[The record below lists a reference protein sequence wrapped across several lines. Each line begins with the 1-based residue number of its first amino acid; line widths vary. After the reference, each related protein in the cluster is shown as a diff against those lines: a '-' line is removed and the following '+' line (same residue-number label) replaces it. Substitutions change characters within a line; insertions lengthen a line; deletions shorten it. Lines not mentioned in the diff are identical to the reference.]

1 MAEDTSPLAGLPIR
15 PHGPGRPAVPTDAE
29 APANPSVFLAAGR
42 HPQESLGP
50 VGGWKCPSCLAE
62 QTGRFELGCTACGA
76 GRPGQHIGEAPPLR
90 REDLEAPLAGEDV
103 QQPVRVRREAPIPFA
118 SDSATI
124 LQAQAA
130 FERWWDARLADPQ
143 FAAGLRKAGEVFHAC
158 WLAAWQA
165 AVEQP
170 SPSQQGVSMF
180 ETQIPDG
187 GGPDRTGI
195 VARTIAAALDHF
207 IDTILREAESEI
219 ADGTWLSVEATQALS
234 QRYKDSLE

>member
-1 MAEDTSPLAGLPIR
+1 MAEDTSPLVGLKIR
-15 PHGPGRPAVPTDAE
+15 PPLDPRTAVEVAAVE
-29 APANPSVFLAAGR
+29 APTNPSVFLAAGR

-76 GRPGQHIGEAPPLR
+76 GRPGQHVGEAPPLR

-103 QQPVRVRREAPIPFA
+103 QQPIRVRGAAPIVFA
-118 SDSATI
+118 SDAA
-124 LQAQAA
+124 LVVEAEAA
-130 FERWWDARLADPQ
+130 FEAWWASKAILVPGWRLL
-143 FAAGLRKAGEVFHAC
+143 FREC
-158 WLAAWQA
+158 WLTAWQIA
-165 AVEQP
+165 ISDRAP
-170 SPSQQGVSMF
+170 SPSQQGVAMV

-187 GGPDRTGI
+187 GGPDRAGI

-219 ADGTWLSVEATQALS
+219 ADGTWLSVEAAQALS